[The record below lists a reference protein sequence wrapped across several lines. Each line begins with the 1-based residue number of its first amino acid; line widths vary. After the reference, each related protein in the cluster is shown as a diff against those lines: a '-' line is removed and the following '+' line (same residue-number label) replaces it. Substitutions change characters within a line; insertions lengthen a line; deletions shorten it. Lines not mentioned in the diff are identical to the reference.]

1 MGDMRANDDTCRARV
16 GGKVEGVGVEG
27 RQPVPTLH
35 LWFLN
40 INTATPSWP
49 RVKERH
55 RKIKSKGADVQ
66 QRGRAGQYGMQDVT
80 R

>member
-1 MGDMRANDDTCRARV
+1 MGDMRASDDTCRARV

-27 RQPVPTLH
+27 RQPVLKLH

-49 RVKERH
+49 RVKQRH

-66 QRGRAGQYGMQDVT
+66 YQGCAGQYDMQGVT
-80 R
+80 H